1 MPTILD
7 APPANVETDLNRLV
21 QALDTIVPFQRV
33 PELITARSNDQAS
46 QLNPLISNH
55 IANAKTI
62 RR

>member
-7 APPANVETDLNRLV
+7 APPGDVQTDLYRLV
-21 QALDTIVPFQRV
+21 QALDTIVPAQRV
-33 PELITARSNDQAS
+33 PELIATRSNDPPP
-46 QLNPLISNH
+46 QLDPIMTDY